1 MRKNIHSVTTQ
12 IRAIETVSNNIKIFT
27 LTDPDDWPLPQFNPG
42 SHIDVFLYGGK
53 VRQYSLC
60 GNPENNGKYLIAV
73 QKEEYGRGGSE
84 EMHQLEVGMIL
95 PVSLPRN
102 HFPLAEAKKHIFVA
116 GGIGITPFLSMI
128 PWLTKH
134 KITWELHIC
143 ANSEDKLVC
152 EQLLDSNQSKGSV
165 HKHITQNGT
174 RLSMNDLLSEVGSE
188 EHLYVCGPESMIS
201 EAIRSGAFLENR
213 LHFEKFGVD
222 HNLKETAYEVV
233 LKKSGNV
240 VKVPKGQ
247 TMLGALRLAN
257 VDISASCEGGICLEC
272 KTQYLEGAPIHR
284 DLVMQP
290 VDREKFVTPCV
301 SGCASDKLILD
312 L

>member
-1 MRKNIHSVTTQ
+1 
-12 IRAIETVSNNIKIFT
+12 
-27 LTDPDDWPLPQFNPG
+27 
-42 SHIDVFLYGGK
+42 
-53 VRQYSLC
+53 
-60 GNPENNGKYLIAV
+60 
-73 QKEEYGRGGSE
+73 
-84 EMHQLEVGMIL
+84 MHQLEVGMIL

-128 PWLTKH
+128 PWLIKR
-134 KITWELHIC
+134 KITWELHVC
-143 ANSEDKLVC
+143 ANSEDKLFC
-152 EQLLDSNQSKGSV
+152 KQLLDNNLSKGSV
-165 HKHITQNGT
+165 HKHVTQNGT
-174 RLSMNDLLSEVGSE
+174 RLSMNDLLSEVGSD

>member
-27 LTDPDDWPLPQFNPG
+27 LADPDDWPLPQFTPG
-42 SHIDVFLYGGK
+42 SHIDVFLSSGK
-53 VRQYSLC
+53 VRQYSMC
-60 GNPENNGKYLIAV
+60 GNPENNDKYLIAV
-73 QKEEYGRGGSE
+73 QKEEDGRGGSE
-84 EMHQLEVGMIL
+84 EVHQLEVGMIL

-102 HFPLAEAKKHIFVA
+102 HFPLGEAKKHIFIA

-128 PWLTKH
+128 PWLIQR
-134 KITWELHIC
+134 KIAWEIHIC

-152 EQLLDSNQSKGSV
+152 EHLLDIKQSKGSI

-174 RLSMNDLLSEVGSE
+174 RLLMNNLISEVGMD
-188 EHLYVCGPESMIS
+188 EHLYVCGPDSMIS
-201 EAIRSGAFLENR
+201 EAIRHGASLESR

-222 HNLKETAYEVV
+222 LDLEEAAYEVV
-233 LKKSGNV
+233 LEKSGCV

-247 TMLGALRLAN
+247 TMLGALRLA
-257 VDISASCEGGICLEC
+257 DIDIPASCEGGICLEC
-272 KTQYLEGAPIHR
+272 KTRYLEGSPIHR
-284 DLVMQP
+284 DLVMQS
-290 VDREKFVTPCV
+290 VEREKFVTPCV
-301 SGCASDKLILD
+301 SGCASEKLILD

>member
-27 LTDPDDWPLPQFNPG
+27 LADPDDWPLPQFTPG
-42 SHIDVFLYGGK
+42 SHIDVFLSSGK
-53 VRQYSLC
+53 VRQYSMC
-60 GNPENNGKYLIAV
+60 GNPENNDKYLIAV
-73 QKEEYGRGGSE
+73 QKEEDGRGGSGE
-84 EMHQLEVGMIL
+84 VHQLEVGMIL

-102 HFPLAEAKKHIFVA
+102 HFPLAEAKKHIFIA

-128 PWLTKH
+128 PWLIQR
-134 KITWELHIC
+134 KIAWEIHIC

-152 EQLLDSNQSKGSV
+152 EHLLDIKQSTGSI

-174 RLSMNDLLSEVGSE
+174 RLLMNNLISEVGMD
-188 EHLYVCGPESMIS
+188 EHLYVCGPDSMIS
-201 EAIRSGAFLENR
+201 EAIRYGASLESR

-222 HNLKETAYEVV
+222 LDLEEAAYEVV
-233 LKKSGNV
+233 LEKSGCV

-247 TMLGALRLAN
+247 TMLGALRLA
-257 VDISASCEGGICLEC
+257 DIDIPASCEGGICLEC
-272 KTQYLEGAPIHR
+272 KTRYLEGSPIHR
-284 DLVMQP
+284 DLVMQS
-290 VDREKFVTPCV
+290 VEREKFVTPCV
-301 SGCASDKLILD
+301 SGCASEKLILD